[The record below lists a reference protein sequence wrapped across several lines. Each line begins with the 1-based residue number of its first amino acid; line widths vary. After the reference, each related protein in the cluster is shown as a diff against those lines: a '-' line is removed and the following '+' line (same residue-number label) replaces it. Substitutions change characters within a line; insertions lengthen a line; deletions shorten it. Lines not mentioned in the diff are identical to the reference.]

1 MEAETEKELTRPEE
15 ENSRTEAPAADTPE
29 LRAEAAPEETG
40 AEQTGQKREK
50 KPKAA
55 DPQKKAR
62 RSRGWKIALLVFLA
76 LVLAASAVVLTLDG
90 RQVQFRMVDSSEMT
104 IPYGGT
110 YTEPGRS
117 AVTAG
122 RLFGVGKYQLPV
134 QVRGSVDTETIGT
147 YELDYTAHFLLRNY
161 VCRRVVHVV
170 DMDPP
175 VITLKSKE
183 DYEPDWF
190 TGYEEEGF
198 EAWDQVDGDLTE
210 QVERE
215 DLGGQIEYR
224 VKDAAGNAAVVVR
237 EIPAVAPP
245 ELTLIGGEELSVE
258 ASVDFEDPGFTALS
272 GSGEDLSEYVKVE
285 GEVVP
290 YLAGE
295 YELVYTIEN
304 QAGETVSV
312 TRTVTITPRE
322 VPATVQP
329 DERTIYLTF
338 DDGPGPYTDRLLSVL
353 AAYNVKATFF
363 ITGQYPDYED
373 MIAKEF
379 AAGHSV
385 GIHSVLHDYY
395 AIYASEQDFYDDF
408 YATQAIIY
416 RQTGEYS
423 RLCRFP
429 GGSSNTVSRFNPGIM
444 SRLTVSVRNLG
455 YQYFDWDVDSGDMG
469 GTKTTAG
476 VVENVIDGCTGRK
489 STIVLQHD
497 VKDYSVA
504 AVEQIILWGLRN
516 GYTFRALDLTS
527 PPAHH
532 PVNN

>member
-1 MEAETEKELTRPEE
+1 MNEQKTKPEQEK
-15 ENSRTEAPAADTPE
+15 
-29 LRAEAAPEETG
+29 
-40 AEQTGQKREK
+40 
-50 KPKAA
+50 
-55 DPQKKAR
+55 R
-62 RSRGWKIALLVFLA
+62 RRGWMIALLVA
-76 LVLAASAVVLTLDG
+76 VAVLVSAAAVVITLDG
-90 RQVQFRMVDSSEMT
+90 RHVRFHVIGAPEITIGYRQSFRDPGCTATSNGKLFGEGKYPLTVTVEGEVDSS
-104 IPYGGT
+104 
-110 YTEPGRS
+110 
-117 AVTAG
+117 
-122 RLFGVGKYQLPV
+122 RL
-134 QVRGSVDTETIGT
+134 GT
-147 YELDYTAHFLLRNY
+147 YELTYRTNWMLRSYTAKRTVIVADLEA
-161 VCRRVVHVV
+161 
-170 DMDPP
+170 P
-175 VITLKSKE
+175 VITLQTKP
-183 DYEPDWF
+183 DYEPSWF